1 MTQETKTTEDLEVED
16 ISSAP
21 ISNQHGPLKLV
32 RDLDTGLI
40 ASIEYEFDE
49 QGFVNWRS
57 LIDEQYLY
65 PKKDWFERKG
75 LPVPDSIEGLD
86 DSQLLIKIGGINQLA
101 RLRGYTR
108 VKHEVEN
115 VEPNYVVDTCTID
128 WIPNYETDNRQ
139 VSFSW
144 AANSTFENAGDFMLK
159 FQETQAQNRA
169 FNLAVRKFLN
179 INIVS
184 EEELDKAPEEKVF
197 ERVKDESDGK
207 DKVQAIMAAKFK
219 SKLEASGVK
228 TRDQY
233 LAFLQEHVE
242 SGKFTQEEVDLW
254 PACKD
259 IPIKALRIL
268 SGLVKK

>member
-1 MTQETKTTEDLEVED
+1 MPEDTQEDTITYATPSKW
-16 ISSAP
+16 A
-21 ISNQHGPLKLV
+21 NGPEKLS
-32 RDLDTGLI
+32 RNDFGLI
-40 ASIEYEFDE
+40 NSIEYEFDE
-49 QGFVNWRS
+49 NGFINWRA

-65 PKKDWFERKG
+65 PKKDWFERKK

-86 DSQLLIKIGGINQLA
+86 DTQLLIKIGGINQLA

-128 WIPNYETDNRQ
+128 WIPNYETDNQ
-139 VSFSW
+139 EVSFSW

-184 EEELDKAPEEKVF
+184 EEELDKAPEEKVL
-197 ERVKDESDGK
+197 ERVKDDSDGK
-207 DKVQAIMAAKFK
+207 DKVQSTMAAKLK

-233 LAFLQEHVE
+233 LAFLQEHVD
-242 SGKFTQEEVDLW
+242 SGKFTQEEADSW
-254 PACKD
+254 PTCKD